1 MTEDAY
7 RYPGILNYN
16 VKQILKE
23 RPKHVSIDQIVS
35 HELGS
40 STTGEKQALSDLLD
54 LIAFLESRKKNLSQV
69 GGGPGKGYYQLES
82 TTDGGGYTRA
92 NTAYSRIPF
101 ELTPQWLHENI
112 SVARDGD
119 QKISM
124 GVLNKSQQDFIM
136 SAYLLNDEN
145 SKQVIN
151 NLANEDDPSTR
162 LDMMLNYWLDY
173 HWAGWQKYK
182 KNGESVRS
190 EKKIWATKFI
200 RDDYEYN
207 PNWLELKGSLGY
219 EFNMDNYNTK

>member
-23 RPKHVSIDQIVS
+23 RPKHVSIDRILS

-173 HWAGWQKYK
+173 HWAGWQEK
-182 KNGESVRS
+182 KNEESVRS
-190 EKKIWATKFI
+190 KKKVQAIHNIKK
-200 RDDYEYN
+200 DYQYN